1 MKHTDKKTFKLPAE
15 SLLVDTHCHLDMDE
29 YQQDFDKV
37 MATATENGVSKI
49 LTIGIDLNSSSNAIK
64 LARRYDNIYAAI
76 GIHPHNVAGV
86 KESEYIELAR
96 MAGNPT
102 NKIVG
107 YGEIGLDYFRS
118 HCPREIQLTH
128 FERQLRLAKE
138 LALPIIIHDRDAH
151 EDVLNL
157 LNEIAPFPAGGV
169 MHCFSGDIS
178 LAREVMELGLHIS
191 IPGIVTFKKSDTL
204 QEVARTIP
212 LERMVLETDGPFL
225 TPVPH
230 RSKRNQPGYLL
241 FTAAK
246 IAELR
251 EISVKD
257 IAHHT
262 TKNAHELFGLGQFP

>member
-15 SLLVDTHCHLDMDE
+15 STLVDTHCHLDMNE
-29 YQQDFDKV
+29 YHEDFDEV
-37 MATATENGVSKI
+37 MATAAENGINKI
-49 LTIGIDLNSSSNAIK
+49 LTIGIDLDSSRNAVK

-76 GIHPHNVAGV
+76 GIHPHNVANV
-86 KESEYIELAR
+86 NESDYVDLAR
-96 MAGNPT
+96 MADDPK

-107 YGEIGLDYFRS
+107 YGEIGLDYFRDR
-118 HCPREIQLTH
+118 CPREVQLTH
-128 FERQLRLAKE
+128 FERQLNLAKE

-151 EDVLNL
+151 EDVLSL
-157 LNEIAPFPAGGV
+157 LHKAGPFPTGGV

-178 LAREVMELGLHIS
+178 LAHKVMELGLHIS
-191 IPGIVTFKKSDTL
+191 IPGIVTFKKSEII

-212 LERMVLETDGPFL
+212 LDRMVLETDGPFL
-225 TPVPH
+225 TPVPY
-230 RSKRNQPGYLL
+230 RSKRNQPSFLR

-246 IAELR
+246 VAELR

-262 TKNAHELFGLGQFP
+262 TKNAHKLFGLGQFP